1 MPSLE
6 ERRAE
11 TAGAAVAVGA
21 EVVDVE
27 VAAVVVAGAQEQIVS
42 ALVVVA
48 QEQTRKRLLIKLS
61 SLKSIKSYIF

>member
-6 ERRAE
+6 ERKARPAE
-11 TAGAAVAVGA
+11 AVGA

-27 VAAVVVAGAQEQIVS
+27 AAAAVVVVGAQEQIIS

-61 SLKSIKSYIF
+61 ALEI

>member
-1 MPSLE
+1 M
-6 ERRAE
+6 AE

-61 SLKSIKSYIF
+61 SLESIKSYIF

>member
-11 TAGAAVAVGA
+11 TAGDVVVGA
-21 EVVDVE
+21 EVVDV
-27 VAAVVVAGAQEQIVS
+27 AVVVVAQVQEEIVS
-42 ALVVVA
+42 LLVAA

-61 SLKSIKSYIF
+61 SLEIYQALYF